1 MAANASDGEDKL
13 VALEKIQGFLG
24 DMGDAFTRHACYPAL
39 QIPRRDL
46 ANLKYMLP
54 QDAHEGAL
62 QLRGDVVVKGDTCVA
77 RMVVVAAKALELRR
91 KNEFRNQRDVY
102 YQLKSTPEFALFST
116 PESFYGAITDLA
128 SYFGRPRFGLGFVAS
143 SKGSFAGALEIN
155 IGGTWLRGVKRMSIN
170 SDWLTGPP
178 QIRNCGA
185 RCVVVVEDD
194 GVFGALVQAGFHR
207 DCVLLTGCG
216 IPDMATRACLHRI
229 ATEFDD
235 LPVYGVADWNPDGV
249 GIVLTYKLGSAK
261 LGIESLLYAVPRLE
275 WAGLRFS
282 QATHFDIN
290 GLHAT
295 GVVIRP
301 RVV

>member
-1 MAANASDGEDKL
+1 MDASASDGDDNL
-13 VALEKIQGFLG
+13 VPPEEIQGLLER
-24 DMGDAFTRHACYPAL
+24 MQDAYTPDAGYPPLRIA
-39 QIPRRDL
+39 RRD
-46 ANLKYMLP
+46 ASNLKYVLP

-62 QLRGDVVVKGDTCVA
+62 QLRGEVVVKRDTCVA
-77 RMVVVAAKALELRR
+77 RMVVVAAKALVLRR
-91 KNEFRNQRDVY
+91 GGDFRNQRDVY
-102 YQLKSTPEFALFST
+102 YQLRGTPEFALFST
-116 PESFYGAITDLA
+116 PEQFYGAIADLA

-143 SKGSFAGALEIN
+143 PKGFLAGAVEVL
-155 IGGTWLRGVKRMSIN
+155 IGGTWVRADTAMSIN
-170 SDWLTGPP
+170 SDWLTDSP

-185 RCVVVVEDD
+185 RYVVAVEDD

-216 IPDMATRACLHRI
+216 MADIATRACLHRL
-229 ATEFDD
+229 ATEFNT

-261 LGIESLLYAVPRLE
+261 LGIESLLYAVPRLQ
-275 WAGLRFS
+275 WLCLRCS

-295 GVVIRP
+295 GVVIRH